1 MAQAA
6 TKSIVLEV
14 DSRSVTG
21 TSACRRLRAGGK
33 IPGNVYGLDR
43 PPFKVAVSPRR
54 IDEVLRLG
62 SGVNTVFQL
71 SLAGEKRTREAM
83 IKELQRDPVSGD
95 PIHVDFVR
103 IDPTKKVQVS
113 VPVRLV
119 GVPEGVRNEFGIID
133 FVNRV
138 VQVECLPTQ
147 IPEQLD
153 VDVTELHINQHVSV
167 GDLEA
172 AGNFQILDDAD
183 QILAVVVAPK
193 VEEEA
198 VAEEEEE
205 EAAAADGEPE
215 VAKKGKEGDESAE
228 GAADPDKKDKK
239 DKKDK

>member
-119 GVPEGVRNEFGIID
+119 GVPEGVRNEFFWSKAIVAD
-133 FVNRV
+133 RPCFVLTHRMSRSDPRV
-138 VQVECLPTQ
+138 VLIAERRFYVGHSYNSLHVVMGAIPTAQGVLLFYRNRTFSDQV
-147 IPEQLD
+147 
-153 VDVTELHINQHVSV
+153 V
-167 GDLEA
+167 GRI
-172 AGNFQILDDAD
+172 GR
-183 QILAVVVAPK
+183 
-193 VEEEA
+193 
-198 VAEEEEE
+198 
-205 EAAAADGEPE
+205 
-215 VAKKGKEGDESAE
+215 AKKVIGRRRQRSAVIDYLEGLRDSLKQV
-228 GAADPDKKDKK
+228 P
-239 DKKDK
+239 